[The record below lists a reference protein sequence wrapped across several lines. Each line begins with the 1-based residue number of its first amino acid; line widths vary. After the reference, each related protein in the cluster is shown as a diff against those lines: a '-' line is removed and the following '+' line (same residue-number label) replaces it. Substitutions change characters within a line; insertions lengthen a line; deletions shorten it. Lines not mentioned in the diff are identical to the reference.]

1 MFEFSRRR
9 PGQPCCDA
17 AAATRRFQWRTF
29 ASLVIVLASW
39 PACAQQLTEA
49 RYIEPVNRYGHFAL
63 GRPHEYAAV
72 TATTEHGKRLT
83 FDLAADEVFED
94 VVPRVVRLY
103 PGGGDELLVIVSNR
117 NTGARLALIGQVG
130 GRLVFSAQSAPIG
143 TAMRWLN
150 PVGNADLD
158 GDGEAEIA
166 AVITPHIGGIL
177 KVYRRVGGKLV
188 EIAALEGFS
197 NHTYG
202 SPEQALSIVASID
215 GRPQLVVP
223 DLTRRALRL
232 IALQEGRL
240 AETSRCPLKA
250 PITGQLRLQA
260 PALLRMFTAA
270 GPITIDISACTPS
283 LLPTQ
288 TKGINHE

>member
-1 MFEFSRRR
+1 MFEFSRRTQ
-9 PGQPCCDA
+9 GQPCRDA
-17 AAATRRFQWRTF
+17 AAATRRFRWRAS
-29 ASLVIVLASW
+29 ASLVIALVSW
-39 PACAQQLTEA
+39 PACAQTLSDA
-49 RYIEPVNRYGHFAL
+49 RYVEPVSRYGHFAL

-72 TATTEHGKRLT
+72 TATTETGKTLT
-83 FDLAADEVFED
+83 FHLATDEVFED
-94 VVPRVVRLY
+94 VVPRVVRLD
-103 PGGGDELLVIVSNR
+103 PGGADELLVIVSNR

-158 GDGEAEIA
+158 GDGQAEIA

-177 KVYRRVGGKLV
+177 KVYRRVGDKLV
-188 EIAALEGFS
+188 EIAALVGFS

-202 SPEQALSIVASID
+202 SPEQALSIVASIN
-215 GRPQLVVP
+215 GRPRLVVP
-223 DLTRRALRL
+223 DLTRRVLRL

-240 AETSRCPLKA
+240 AETSRCLLET

-260 PALLRMFTAA
+260 PALLRMFTAG
-270 GPITIDISACTPS
+270 GPMTIDISACTPQ
-283 LLPTQ
+283 PVTNPNERN
-288 TKGINHE
+288 KP